1 MLSFPTVDEGTTHL
15 EGLSILIQL
24 VTIPRTSNRG
34 VGWLAP
40 SVVKKNVVLTIGAV
54 VIGALEQKLV
64 SLWAHFVVAGG
75 YDPMQIDRQAL
86 SCGPQPVGLGV

>member
-1 MLSFPTVDEGTTHL
+1 M
-15 EGLSILIQL
+15 
-24 VTIPRTSNRG
+24 
-34 VGWLAP
+34 AP

-64 SLWAHFVVAGG
+64 SLWAHHVVAGG
-75 YDPMQIDRQAL
+75 YDPMQIDWQAL